1 MILELIFV
9 VGKVLLVFVLG
20 MMVGYSLKEGD
31 EADDDGFR
39 MGMIEVWKD
48 HKLEAEMFFG
58 TGHDWWEQLQIE
70 AKEDI

>member
-31 EADDDGFR
+31 
-39 MGMIEVWKD
+39 
-48 HKLEAEMFFG
+48 
-58 TGHDWWEQLQIE
+58 
-70 AKEDI
+70 